1 MQDSSRGL
9 RKVGKA
15 ANQLR
20 SAQRFR
26 AGTLAYSFLLFPSFP
41 ITQISYQ
48 LPFPSSCTHP
58 RHSNNFPAGIFF
70 PRHRWQVATC
80 WQRIYVAE
88 RRATRSE
95 SAAISSRTHRQT
107 NASLEPTY
115 HIMKVIVKQWHAIA
129 QWQWDTGK
137 TDENGDPE
145 EDVCGICRV
154 PFEGCCP
161 TCKVPGD
168 DCPLS
173 RSFLL
178 QTHLPAAADDPFTFS
193 SMGRV

>member
-15 ANQLR
+15 ANQLK

-26 AGTLAYSFLLFPSFP
+26 AGTLAYSFLLFPSFS

-48 LPFPSSCTHP
+48 LPFQAAAHILAIPTTSPRVSSFHDIAGKWQ
-58 RHSNNFPAGIFF
+58 PAGSTL
-70 PRHRWQVATC
+70 RSRAK
-80 WQRIYVAE
+80 
-88 RRATRSE
+88 ATRSE
-95 SAAISSRTHRQT
+95 SAAVSSRTHRQT

-178 QTHLPAAADDPFTFS
+178 QTHLPAAANGLLTFA